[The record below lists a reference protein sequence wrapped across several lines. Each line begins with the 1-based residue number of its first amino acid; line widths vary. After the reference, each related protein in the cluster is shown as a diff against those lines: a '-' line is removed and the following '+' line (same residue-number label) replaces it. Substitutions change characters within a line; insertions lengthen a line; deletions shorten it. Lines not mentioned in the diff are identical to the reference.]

1 MKHGY
6 FSLFIGDVGI
16 VTRKFYTMTHAWQIN
31 AVEVLCCQKVQI
43 NMAQFH
49 AVHIIDQNEAC
60 SLAAGCASF

>member
-1 MKHGY
+1 M
-6 FSLFIGDVGI
+6 
-16 VTRKFYTMTHAWQIN
+16 TRKFYTMTHTLQIN
-31 AVEVLCCQKVQI
+31 AVEVLCCHKVQI